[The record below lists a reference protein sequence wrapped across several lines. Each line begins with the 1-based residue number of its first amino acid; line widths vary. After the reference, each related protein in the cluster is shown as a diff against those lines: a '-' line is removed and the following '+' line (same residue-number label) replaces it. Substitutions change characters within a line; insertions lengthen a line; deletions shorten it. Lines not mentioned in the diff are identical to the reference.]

1 MKKLLCLI
9 LAICLSVSFMVGCK
23 KDEEASDETI
33 TEPIGTEATVPENEE
48 TAEPED
54 VGTVTEKVPGSTSV
68 TPDATDEPVYY
79 ILTDAKTSEE
89 SVGYHKKDCQ
99 VIKGRQTQEMSWDMI
114 SMLGFRH
121 CAKCNPPKYQGYIE

>member
-9 LAICLSVSFMVGCK
+9 LAICLSVSLLAACK
-23 KDEEASDETI
+23 KDDTAPDEPTTEI
-33 TEPIGTEATVPENEE
+33 TGTDVSAPENEKA
-48 TAEPED
+48 TASDDE
-54 VGTVTEKVPGSTSV
+54 GTVTEKVPGSTSV

-99 VIKGRQTQEMSWDMI
+99 IIKGRQTQEMSWDMI

-121 CAKCNPPKYQGYIE
+121 CAKCNPPKYDGYIE